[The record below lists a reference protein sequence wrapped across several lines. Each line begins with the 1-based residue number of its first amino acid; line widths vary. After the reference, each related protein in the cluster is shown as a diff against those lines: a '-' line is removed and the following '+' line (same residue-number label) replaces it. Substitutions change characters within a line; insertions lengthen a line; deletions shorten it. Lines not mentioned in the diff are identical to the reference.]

1 MQSDL
6 RKTAARGRKVW
17 LRHMTKKRYIRRK
30 SCRAWQLFPLGA
42 FAATRKISP
51 RRHPSHHM
59 KNGSREARDPF
70 SIKDV
75 LVIIVF
81 SVLGIIFDLRGENYF
96 LFISFGVTQVPEALA
111 TTIGSSKKSA
121 AEALMSFL
129 ETTTFLASNFMC
141 LEVLPI
147 LSISP

>member
-1 MQSDL
+1 MSAASQDAFVVIPK
-6 RKTAARGRKVW
+6 KTARD
-17 LRHMTKKRYIRRK
+17 I
-30 SCRAWQLFPLGA
+30 SCR
-42 FAATRKISP
+42 
-51 RRHPSHHM
+51 M